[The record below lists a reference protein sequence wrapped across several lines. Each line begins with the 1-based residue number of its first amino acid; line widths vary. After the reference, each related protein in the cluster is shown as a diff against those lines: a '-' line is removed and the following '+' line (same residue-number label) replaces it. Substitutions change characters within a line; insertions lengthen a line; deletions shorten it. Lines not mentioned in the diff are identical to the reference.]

1 MRFRA
6 QAPVISNGCSTF
18 LLDSRPR
25 KVTFTAQ
32 VWGALSQAES
42 SASQS
47 RALRRDATRSKAT
60 RSTRKHARTRKKEKK
75 ETGVRVR
82 PRSLRTRPRSEETNA
97 PSRQIGRVHDGNLP
111 KPKSCRHIA
120 KCSHPNGSRNRG
132 VWIRVVG
139 RGRVPRGG
147 WPHSA
152 PFCPSFC
159 APRALLIGGTGDTGA
174 W

>member
-1 MRFRA
+1 MA
-6 QAPVISNGCSTF
+6 A
-18 LLDSRPR
+18 LLSYLTLGPGKLLLPRRSGALCLRPR
-25 KVTFTAQ
+25 A
-32 VWGALSQAES
+32 APR
-42 SASQS
+42 
-47 RALRRDATRSKAT
+47 RAGHYDATQPAAKQPGLRASMQG
-60 RSTRKHARTRKKEKK
+60 HEKKKKK